1 MTVSV
6 ILKEK
11 GREIVTITSAATLG
25 DAVSKLATNR
35 IGAIVVVD
43 GRGVVEGIISERDVV
58 RLIGERGTAA
68 LEVPL
73 GSVMTKAVVTCTPEE
88 TVPSLMETMTRGRFR
103 HVPVVNGKGRDAVL
117 VGIISI
123 GDVVKFRV
131 EEMEREHAALR
142 DYIMT
147 A

>member
-6 ILKEK
+6 ILSRK
-11 GREIVTITSAATLG
+11 GDDIVTIGQEATLG
-25 DAVSKLATNR
+25 DAVARLSERR

-43 GRGVVEGIISERDVV
+43 RDRAVEGIISERDVV
-58 RLIGERGTAA
+58 RLIGERGTAV
-68 LEVPL
+68 LDEPL
-73 GSVMTKAVVTCTPEE
+73 GAVMTRSVVTCTPDE
-88 TVPSLMETMTRGRFR
+88 TVPVIMERMTRGRFR
-103 HVPVVNGKGRDAVL
+103 HVPVVAGNKL

-131 EEMEREHAALR
+131 EEMERESAQLR
-142 DYIMT
+142 DYIMS

>member
-6 ILKEK
+6 ILSRK
-11 GREIVTITSAATLG
+11 GSDICTIGPDATVG
-25 DAVSKLATNR
+25 DAVARLAGRR

-43 GRGVVEGIISERDVV
+43 DAMSVEGIISERDVV
-58 RLIGERGTAA
+58 RLIGEQGVGVLA
-68 LEVPL
+68 EPL
-73 GSVMTKAVVTCTPEE
+73 SSVMTRAVVTCTPDE
-88 TVPSLMETMTRGRFR
+88 TIPVIMERMTRGRFR
-103 HVPVVNGKGRDAVL
+103 HVPVVSGDKL

-131 EEMEREHAALR
+131 EEMERESAQLR
-142 DYIMT
+142 DYIMS